1 MLCAKVIQEASD
13 PIYLICCMPSHSLT
27 IELGRRGRRG
37 GAKRIAVQTAEE
49 TRGEIPRETRGDI
62 RRLVQKPL
70 MPTIIYAV

>member
-49 TRGEIPRETRGDI
+49 TRGEVPRGSIGRI
-62 RRLVQKPL
+62 RNLL
-70 MPTIIYAV
+70 MLS